1 MRVSLTSEC
10 RNQRTFGEPGGV
22 SPRTSLKKSPG
33 ADATRLTCIHPRGVS
48 LPIVLISISLSLM
61 LTYATLNSQT
71 RNIQVRQNV
80 NRQELAHQAAE
91 SGVAVALNQLQST
104 SWAGVSTAIAGT
116 LASDTFGT
124 ATYSVQFLT
133 IDGQTSPSA
142 YASASGLTNMNWS
155 NDVFDSASS
164 GLSTASVA
172 TAMTATKQ
180 AFQLLIRSTGKWQS
194 ASTSSDVVT
203 DIIEA
208 GVELQPRVPGRAV
221 TPGESASAT
230 DVKANSASY
239 DTIQTYALFATTGS
253 SSNPSL
259 TIEPGHR
266 IDGPSWLSRGVAVF
280 NGPKWSSGPRNDF
293 LLSTGTL
300 NSSTSGGQTVLKHPH
315 PFGGSLTTNTAL
327 TTSEA
332 ADMTKLNVPRQQATS
347 VPTAPTVT
355 FSNWQT
361 YQLFQGGFTYNAET
375 LTSSNLDTIVLRP
388 TPKNPLG
395 IFYRSGSLTIGHSVV
410 VQGTLVCTSKVQF
423 TGNNSVISSI
433 NWRDSTGATLLS
445 SSDLF
450 PRLPAIVCQNL
461 DFDASVIATVE
472 GAILST
478 GTVTNSASDYDL
490 IYTTDI
496 NLSGSQAT
504 CTPLRQPYSQ
514 VQLPTGTNL
523 SNVLGGGQHA
533 IWLTEGNSGN
543 WFSIV
548 DVDNTN
554 KRLTVLGEAK
564 RSSPVSFQI
573 RRQRYESIDLR
584 GPVMTTRMKLV
595 IGNAWQLGTSF
606 WNSRYSLWQLLV
618 SNQQSQGQPQ
628 TPFVTWVGDPASYPG
643 WGSPFDTVGLPLEPT
658 FHVRPLTGMT
668 YRESL
673 PIFKSYVPPTNV
685 TSTAT
690 TTDPSGYRWRVLFWR
705 NP

>member
-1 MRVSLTSEC
+1 MRSAKPT
-10 RNQRTFGEPGGV
+10 
-22 SPRTSLKKSPG
+22 
-33 ADATRLTCIHPRGVS
+33 TRIHRRRGVS

-71 RNIQVRQNV
+71 RNIQIRQNV

-91 SGVAVALNQLQST
+91 SGVAVALNQLQSA
-104 SWAGVSTAIAGT
+104 SWAGVSTAITGT
-116 LASDTFGT
+116 LSSDAFGT

-142 YASASGLTNMNWS
+142 YASTSGLTNMNWS
-155 NDVFDSASS
+155 NDVFDTTSS
-164 GLSTASVA
+164 GLSTTSLA

-194 ASTSSDVVT
+194 ATISSDSVT
-203 DIIEA
+203 DIIEV

-221 TPGESASAT
+221 TPGEPASAT

-266 IDGPSWLSRGVAVF
+266 IDGPCWLSRGVAVF
-280 NGPKWSSGPRNDF
+280 NGPKWSTNPRNDF
-293 LLSTGTL
+293 LQSTGTL
-300 NSSTSGGQTVLKHPH
+300 YSSNSGSQTVLRHPH
-315 PFGGSLTTNTAL
+315 PFGGLLTTNTVL

-332 ADMTKLNVPRQQATS
+332 ADMTTKLNVPRQQATS

-423 TGNNSVISSI
+423 TGNNSVVSSI

-472 GAILST
+472 GAVLST
-478 GTVTNSASDYDL
+478 GTVTNSPSDYDFV
-490 IYTTDI
+490 YTTDI

-504 CTPLRQPYSQ
+504 STPLRQPYSQ
-514 VQLPTGTNL
+514 VQLPSGTNL

-533 IWLTEGNSGN
+533 IWLADGNSGN

-618 SNQQSQGQPQ
+618 SNQQTLGQPQ

-643 WGSPFDTVGLPLEPT
+643 WGAPHDTAGLPLEPT
-658 FHVRPLTGMT
+658 LHIRPLTGIT

-685 TSTAT
+685 TSTA
-690 TTDPSGYRWRVLFWR
+690 DSSGYRWRILFWR